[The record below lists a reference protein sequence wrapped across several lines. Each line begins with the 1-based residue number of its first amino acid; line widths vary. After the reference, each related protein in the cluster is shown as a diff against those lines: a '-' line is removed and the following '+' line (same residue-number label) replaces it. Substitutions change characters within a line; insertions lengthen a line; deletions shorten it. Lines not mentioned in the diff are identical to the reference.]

1 MVVKNVN
8 TPKSSDFPPSQI
20 QNHPTLARR
29 LAPPYFKV
37 FHFSSKNKKNHRF
50 RDENGGFYG
59 CGGRTRTYDLRV
71 MSPTSYQLLYS
82 AIFRCTP

>member
-71 MSPTSYQLLYS
+71 MSGYPGLLS
-82 AIFRCTP
+82 N